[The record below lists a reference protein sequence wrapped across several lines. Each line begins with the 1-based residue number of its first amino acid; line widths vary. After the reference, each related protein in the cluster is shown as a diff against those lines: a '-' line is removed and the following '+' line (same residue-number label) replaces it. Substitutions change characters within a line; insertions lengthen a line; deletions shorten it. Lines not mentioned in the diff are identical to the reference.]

1 MFALGRKNIWQI
13 LVLGAKQIARSALPC
28 GVFQPDSTESAP
40 GFYPAC
46 PPTTAFC
53 WSNRLLLPEFRLN
66 YFRRVFSRI
75 LVKEPKHGEQPPHIS
90 MEQCCSSDC
99 SSQMQSYNSARFFD
113 TGLYQSR
120 SFSTPMTTS
129 SF

>member
-1 MFALGRKNIWQI
+1 MIALGRKKFWQT

-53 WSNRLLLPEFRLN
+53 WSNRLLLPEFRSN
-66 YFRRVFSRI
+66 FCRRVFSRI
-75 LVKEPKHGEQPPHIS
+75 LVKVAKHGEQPPHIS
-90 MEQCCSSDC
+90 IVNVCSSDC
-99 SSQMQSYNSARFFD
+99 SAHMQSYNSARFFD